1 LKNPCLGI
9 QSTPRQFE
17 YPILNSYEKMLLRRL
32 IRAAL
37 VEDIGAGDVT
47 CNAILSG
54 EEGGRAGAV
63 AKSELVV
70 AGGEVFRE
78 TFRQVDPDLSFNV
91 LAAEGQVVI
100 PGAVLVEISGTLR
113 SILMAERTAL
123 NLLQRMC
130 GIATATRAFVRAVAG
145 TEAIILDTRKT
156 APGLRILDKYAVRI
170 GGGQNHRFAL
180 YDGVLIKDN
189 HIAAAG
195 GITEAV
201 RRARRGVAH
210 TLRIEVEVRNLGE
223 LEEAL
228 AAGADIIMLDNMS
241 TGDMRS
247 AVAISSG
254 RAPIEAS
261 GNVTLDNVRTIAL
274 TGVNFISVGALTHSV
289 RAADISLLI
298 Q

>member
-1 LKNPCLGI
+1 M
-9 QSTPRQFE
+9 E
-17 YPILNSYEKMLLRRL
+17 LLTLDNYDRTSIGKL
-32 IRAAL
+32 IWDAL
-37 VEDIGAGDVT
+37 REDVGAGDVT
-47 CNAILSG
+47 CNAVLSG
-54 EEGGRAGAV
+54 KEKGSAGAI

-70 AGGEVFRE
+70 AGGDVFRE
-78 TFRQVDPDLSFNV
+78 TFRQVDPNLAFTI
-91 LAAEGQVVI
+91 LAAEGQEVW
-100 PGAVLVEISGTLR
+100 PGTLLAEISGSLK

-145 TEAIILDTRKT
+145 TEARILDTRKT
-156 APGLRILDKYAVRI
+156 APGLRFLDKYAVRI
-170 GGGQNHRFAL
+170 GGGHNHRFAL

-195 GITEAV
+195 GVMEAV

-210 TLRIEVEVRNLGE
+210 TLKIEVEVRNLAE

-228 AAGADIIMLDNMS
+228 AAGADVIMLDNMGA
-241 TGDMRS
+241 GDMKT
-247 AVAISSG
+247 AVAVAAG
-254 RAPIEAS
+254 RVPLEAS
-261 GNVTLDNVRTIAL
+261 GNVTLDNVRAIAA

>member
-1 LKNPCLGI
+1 MEL
-9 QSTPRQFE
+9 FA
-17 YPILNSYEKMLLRRL
+17 LNDYDRASIGKL
-32 IRAAL
+32 IRNAL
-37 VEDIGAGDVT
+37 REDVGAGDVT
-47 CNAILSG
+47 SNAILTG
-54 EEGGRAGAV
+54 KENGVARAV
-63 AKSELVV
+63 AKSDLVV
-70 AGGEVFRE
+70 AGGDVFRE
-78 TFRQVDPDLSFNV
+78 TFRQVDPTLAINI
-91 LAAEGQVVI
+91 LAAEGQDVGSGTVI
-100 PGAVLVEISGTLR
+100 AEISGSLK
-113 SILMAERTAL
+113 SILIAERTAL

-130 GIATATRAFVRAVAG
+130 GIATATRAFVRAVSG
-145 TEAIILDTRKT
+145 TEARILDTRKT
-156 APGLRILDKYAVRI
+156 APGLRFLDKYAVRI
-170 GGGQNHRFAL
+170 SGGQNHRFAL
-180 YDGVLIKDN
+180 FDGVLIKDN

-210 TLRIEVEVRNLGE
+210 TLKIEVEVRNLDE

-241 TGDMRS
+241 VGDMRS

-254 RAPIEAS
+254 RVPLEAS
-261 GNVTLDNVRTIAL
+261 GNVTLDNVRAIAL

>member
-1 LKNPCLGI
+1 MEPLA
-9 QSTPRQFE
+9 
-17 YPILNSYEKMLLRRL
+17 LNDCDKASIRKL
-32 IRAAL
+32 ICSAL
-37 VEDIGAGDVT
+37 EEDIGVGDVT
-47 CNAILSG
+47 SNAILTG
-54 EEGGRAGAV
+54 EENGAARTI

-70 AGGEVFRE
+70 AGGDVFRE
-78 TFRQVDPDLSFNV
+78 TFWQVDPNLTFTI
-91 LAAEGQVVI
+91 LAAEGQEVWA
-100 PGAVLVEISGTLR
+100 GTLLAEISGSLK
-113 SILMAERTAL
+113 SILIAERTAL

-145 TEAIILDTRKT
+145 TEARILDTRKT
-156 APGLRILDKYAVRI
+156 APGLRFLDKYAVRI

-210 TLRIEVEVRNLGE
+210 TLKIEVEVRNLAE
-223 LEEAL
+223 LEEAI
-228 AAGADIIMLDNMS
+228 AAGADVIMLDNMS
-241 TGDMRS
+241 TDDMKT
-247 AVAISSG
+247 AVAASAG
-254 RAPIEAS
+254 KVPLEAS
-261 GNVTLDNVRTIAL
+261 GNVTLDNVRAIAA

-289 RAADISLLI
+289 QAADISLLI

>member
-1 LKNPCLGI
+1 M
-9 QSTPRQFE
+9 R
-17 YPILNSYEKMLLRRL
+17 LNFQVKLPAFNDYERVL
-32 IRAAL
+32 IRKLIWNAL
-37 VEDIGAGDVT
+37 REDIGVGDVT
-47 CNAILSG
+47 SNAILTG
-54 EEGGRAGAV
+54 EENGAARTI

-70 AGGEVFRE
+70 AGGDVFRE
-78 TFRQVDPDLSFNV
+78 TFRQVDPNLTFTI
-91 LAAEGQVVI
+91 LAAEGQEVG
-100 PGAVLVEISGTLR
+100 PGTLLAEISGSLK
-113 SILMAERTAL
+113 SILIAERTAL

-145 TEAIILDTRKT
+145 TEARILDTRKT
-156 APGLRILDKYAVRI
+156 APGLRFLDKYAVRI

-210 TLRIEVEVRNLGE
+210 TLKIEVEVRNLAE
-223 LEEAL
+223 LEEAI
-228 AAGADIIMLDNMS
+228 ATGADVIMLDNMS
-241 TGDMRS
+241 TDDMKT
-247 AVAISSG
+247 AVAASAG
-254 RAPIEAS
+254 KVPLEAS
-261 GNVTLDNVRTIAL
+261 GNVTLDNVRAIAE

-289 RAADISLLI
+289 QAADISLLI

>member
-1 LKNPCLGI
+1 M
-9 QSTPRQFE
+9 R
-17 YPILNSYEKMLLRRL
+17 LNFQVKLPAFNDYERVL
-32 IRAAL
+32 IRKLIWNAL
-37 VEDIGAGDVT
+37 REDIGVGDVT
-47 CNAILSG
+47 SNAILTG
-54 EEGGRAGAV
+54 EENGAARTI

-70 AGGEVFRE
+70 AGGDVFRE
-78 TFRQVDPDLSFNV
+78 TFWQVDPNLTFTI
-91 LAAEGQVVI
+91 LAAEGQEVWA
-100 PGAVLVEISGTLR
+100 GTLLAEISGSLK
-113 SILMAERTAL
+113 SILIAERTAL

-145 TEAIILDTRKT
+145 TEARILDTRKT
-156 APGLRILDKYAVRI
+156 APGLRFLDKYAVRI

-210 TLRIEVEVRNLGE
+210 TLKIEVEVRNLAE
-223 LEEAL
+223 LEEAI
-228 AAGADIIMLDNMS
+228 AAGADVIMLDNMS
-241 TGDMRS
+241 TDDMKTTVAAS
-247 AVAISSG
+247 AGKV
-254 RAPIEAS
+254 PLEAS
-261 GNVTLDNVRTIAL
+261 GNVTLDNVRAIAE

-289 RAADISLLI
+289 QAADISLLI

>member
-1 LKNPCLGI
+1 VKLPAFND
-9 QSTPRQFE
+9 
-17 YPILNSYEKMLLRRL
+17 YERVL
-32 IRAAL
+32 IRKLIWNAL
-37 VEDIGAGDVT
+37 REDIGVGDVT
-47 CNAILSG
+47 SNAILTG
-54 EEGGRAGAV
+54 EENGAARTI

-70 AGGEVFRE
+70 AGGDVFRE
-78 TFRQVDPDLSFNV
+78 TFRQVDPNLTFTI
-91 LAAEGQVVI
+91 LAAEGQEVG
-100 PGAVLVEISGTLR
+100 PGTLLAEISGSLK
-113 SILMAERTAL
+113 SILIAERTAL

-145 TEAIILDTRKT
+145 TEARILDTRKT
-156 APGLRILDKYAVRI
+156 APGLRFLDKYAVRI

-210 TLRIEVEVRNLGE
+210 TLKIEVEVRNLAE
-223 LEEAL
+223 LEEAI
-228 AAGADIIMLDNMS
+228 AAGADVIMLDNMS
-241 TGDMRS
+241 TDDMKT
-247 AVAISSG
+247 AVAASAG
-254 RAPIEAS
+254 KVPLEAS
-261 GNVTLDNVRTIAL
+261 GNVTLDNVRAIAE

-289 RAADISLLI
+289 QAADISLLI

>member
-1 LKNPCLGI
+1 MKLPAFND
-9 QSTPRQFE
+9 
-17 YPILNSYEKMLLRRL
+17 YERVL
-32 IRAAL
+32 IRKLIWNAL
-37 VEDIGAGDVT
+37 REDIGVGDVT
-47 CNAILSG
+47 SNAILTG
-54 EEGGRAGAV
+54 EENGAARTI

-70 AGGEVFRE
+70 AGGDVFRE
-78 TFRQVDPDLSFNV
+78 TFRQVDPNLTFTI
-91 LAAEGQVVI
+91 LAAEGQEVG
-100 PGAVLVEISGTLR
+100 PGTLLAEISGSLK
-113 SILMAERTAL
+113 SILIAERTAL

-145 TEAIILDTRKT
+145 TEARILDTRKT
-156 APGLRILDKYAVRI
+156 APGLRFLDKYAVRI

-210 TLRIEVEVRNLGE
+210 TLKIEVEVRNLAE
-223 LEEAL
+223 LEEAI
-228 AAGADIIMLDNMS
+228 AAGADVIMLDNMS
-241 TGDMRS
+241 TDDMKT
-247 AVAISSG
+247 AVAASAG
-254 RAPIEAS
+254 KVPLEAS
-261 GNVTLDNVRTIAL
+261 GNVTLDNVRAIAA

-289 RAADISLLI
+289 QAADISLLI

>member
-1 LKNPCLGI
+1 M
-9 QSTPRQFE
+9 R
-17 YPILNSYEKMLLRRL
+17 LNFQVKLPAFNDYERVL
-32 IRAAL
+32 IRKLIWNAL
-37 VEDIGAGDVT
+37 REDIGVGDVT
-47 CNAILSG
+47 SNAILTG
-54 EEGGRAGAV
+54 EENGAARTI

-70 AGGEVFRE
+70 AGGDVFRE
-78 TFRQVDPDLSFNV
+78 TFRQVDPNLTFTI
-91 LAAEGQVVI
+91 LAAEGQEVG
-100 PGAVLVEISGTLR
+100 PGTLLAEISGSLK
-113 SILMAERTAL
+113 SILIAERTAL

-145 TEAIILDTRKT
+145 TEARILDTRKT
-156 APGLRILDKYAVRI
+156 APGLRFLDKYAVRI

-210 TLRIEVEVRNLGE
+210 TLKIEVEVRNLAE
-223 LEEAL
+223 LEEAI
-228 AAGADIIMLDNMS
+228 AAGADVIMLDNMS
-241 TGDMRS
+241 TDDMKT
-247 AVAISSG
+247 AVAASAG
-254 RAPIEAS
+254 KVPLEAS
-261 GNVTLDNVRTIAL
+261 GNVTLDNVRAIAE

-289 RAADISLLI
+289 QAADISLLI

>member
-1 LKNPCLGI
+1 M
-9 QSTPRQFE
+9 E
-17 YPILNSYEKMLLRRL
+17 LLSLHDYDRAWRGKL
-32 IRAAL
+32 IGNAL
-37 VEDIGAGDVT
+37 REDIGSGDIT
-47 CNAILSG
+47 SNAILRG
-54 EEGGRAGAV
+54 DETGV
-63 AKSELVV
+63 ARTIAKAEVV
-70 AGGEVFRE
+70 IAGGDVLRE
-78 TFRQVDPDLSFNV
+78 TFRQVDPTLIITL
-91 LAAEGQVVI
+91 LAAEGQEVET
-100 PGAVLVEISGTLR
+100 GTLLAEISGSLK

-156 APGLRILDKYAVRI
+156 APGLRLLDKYAVRT

-201 RRARRGVAH
+201 RRARRGIAH
-210 TLRIEVEVRNLGE
+210 PLKIEVEVRNVGE

-241 TGDMRS
+241 VGDMKT
-247 AVAISSG
+247 AVTVTA
-254 RAPIEAS
+254 RRVPLEAS
-261 GNVTLDNVRTIAL
+261 GNVTLENVRAIAA
-274 TGVNFISVGALTHSV
+274 TGVNFISVGSLTHSV
-289 RAADISLLI
+289 HAADISLLI

>member
-1 LKNPCLGI
+1 
-9 QSTPRQFE
+9 
-17 YPILNSYEKMLLRRL
+17 LNGYEKTTLQRL

-37 VEDIGAGDVT
+37 EEDIGSGDVT
-47 CNAILSG
+47 CNAVLS
-54 EEGGRAGAV
+54 EEVGYARAI

-70 AGGEVFRE
+70 AGGNVFRE
-78 TFRQVDPDLSFNV
+78 TFLQVDSNLTFTL
-91 LAAEGQVVI
+91 LADEGQEVWA
-100 PGAVLVEISGTLR
+100 GTLLAEISGSLK

-145 TEAIILDTRKT
+145 TEAGILDTRKT
-156 APGLRILDKYAVRI
+156 APGLRFLDKYAVRI

-210 TLRIEVEVRNLGE
+210 TLKIEVEVRNLSE

-228 AAGADIIMLDNMS
+228 AAGADVIMLDNMS
-241 TGDMRS
+241 TGDMNT
-247 AVAISSG
+247 AVAATDG
-254 RAPIEAS
+254 RVPLEAS
-261 GNVTLDNVRTIAL
+261 GNVTLDNVRAIAA

>member
-1 LKNPCLGI
+1 MKLPAFND
-9 QSTPRQFE
+9 
-17 YPILNSYEKMLLRRL
+17 YERVL
-32 IRAAL
+32 IRKLIWNAL
-37 VEDIGAGDVT
+37 REDIGVGDVT
-47 CNAILSG
+47 SNAILTG
-54 EEGGRAGAV
+54 EENGAARTI

-70 AGGEVFRE
+70 AGGDVFRE
-78 TFRQVDPDLSFNV
+78 TFRQVDPNLTFTI
-91 LAAEGQVVI
+91 LAAEGQEVWA
-100 PGAVLVEISGTLR
+100 GTLLAEISGSLK
-113 SILMAERTAL
+113 SILIAERTAL

-145 TEAIILDTRKT
+145 TEARILDTRKT
-156 APGLRILDKYAVRI
+156 APGLRFLDKYAVRI

-210 TLRIEVEVRNLGE
+210 TLKIEVEVRNLAE
-223 LEEAL
+223 LEEAI
-228 AAGADIIMLDNMS
+228 AAGADVIMLDNMS
-241 TGDMRS
+241 TDDMKT
-247 AVAISSG
+247 AVAASAG
-254 RAPIEAS
+254 KVPLEAS
-261 GNVTLDNVRTIAL
+261 GNVTLDNVRAIAE

-289 RAADISLLI
+289 HAADISLLI

>member
-1 LKNPCLGI
+1 MEPLP
-9 QSTPRQFE
+9 
-17 YPILNSYEKMLLRRL
+17 LNDYDRARIRKL
-32 IRAAL
+32 ICNAL
-37 VEDIGAGDVT
+37 EEDIGAADVT
-47 CNAILSG
+47 SNAILTG
-54 EEGGRAGAV
+54 EENGAARTI
-63 AKSELVV
+63 AKSGLVV

-78 TFRQVDPDLSFNV
+78 TFRQVDPKLIITI
-91 LAAEGQVVI
+91 LAAEGQEVG
-100 PGAVLVEISGTLR
+100 PGTLLAEISGSLK

-130 GIATATRAFVRAVAG
+130 GIATATRAFVRAIAG
-145 TEAIILDTRKT
+145 TEARILDTRKT
-156 APGLRILDKYAVRI
+156 APGLRFLDKYSVRI

-189 HIAAAG
+189 HIAAAE

-210 TLRIEVEVRNLGE
+210 TLKIEVEVRNLGG

-228 AAGADIIMLDNMS
+228 AAGADVIMLDNMG
-241 TGDMRS
+241 TDDMKT
-247 AVAISSG
+247 AVAATAG
-254 RAPIEAS
+254 RVPLEAS
-261 GNVTLDNVRTIAL
+261 GNVTLDNVRAIAA